1 MRNVTRTIM
10 AATLSF
16 GALTASATLVQ
27 AQNVIN
33 FEGAV
38 NVRDE
43 MPGGGGDFLLID
55 FLTGATA
62 GFGTAG
68 TFTTVRETDLAG
80 VTLGQTG
87 SIMDLRAS
95 ATGFTGL
102 PMTNFV
108 TVGGYTFTLTGSSLG
123 NTFGPVSLFPVGG
136 NTIAAFD
143 VMGTVMGGAF
153 GTTSRTFGGTFTTQF
168 NNVTPQQLVAQ
179 IDQGGTANA
188 SFSATLN
195 IAAGPSQVVP
205 EPSTYL
211 LLATGIGALGLVA
224 RRRRTTV

>member
-1 MRNVTRTIM
+1 MSNVTRKFVM
-10 AATLSF
+10 AAA
-16 GALTASATLVQ
+16 GVMMSATAAL
-27 AQNVIN
+27 AQNVVN
-33 FEGAV
+33 FEGSV

-43 MPGGGGDFLLID
+43 TPGGGGSFLLID

-80 VTLGQTG
+80 VSLGQTG
-87 SIMDLRAS
+87 SSMDLRAS
-95 ATGFTGL
+95 STGFTGL

-123 NTFGPVSLFPVGG
+123 NAFGPVSLFPVGG

-153 GTTSRTFGGTFTTQF
+153 GTASRTFGGTFTTQF

-195 IAAGPSQVVP
+195 IAGPTQVVP

-211 LLATGIGALGLVA
+211 LLATGIGALGMVA